1 MKKIINILNILSIT
15 FVIFKKLKYFSLT
28 GEVKNNH
35 QQTFREEKMKIVRMN
50 KLDQSGGGKLTAFF
64 DIETNDEIIIKG
76 FRLVTGSNGLFIS
89 SPDEKGKDGKYY
101 DTVILPKEM
110 KQQLEKMAIEEYNK

>member
-1 MKKIINILNILSIT
+1 
-15 FVIFKKLKYFSLT
+15 
-28 GEVKNNH
+28 
-35 QQTFREEKMKIVRMN
+35 MN
-50 KLDQSGGGKLTAFF
+50 KLDQSGGGKLAAFF

-76 FRLVTGSNGLFIS
+76 FRLVQGSNGLFVS

-110 KQQLEKMAIEEYNK
+110 KQQLENMAIEEYNK